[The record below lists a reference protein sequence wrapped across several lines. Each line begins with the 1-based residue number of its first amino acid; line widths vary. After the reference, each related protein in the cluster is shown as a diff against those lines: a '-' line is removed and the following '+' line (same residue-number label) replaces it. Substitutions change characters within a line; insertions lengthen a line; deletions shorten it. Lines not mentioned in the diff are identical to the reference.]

1 MFNINFAVLCH
12 TVAIWLT
19 IALAMFRYI
28 CVCYPT
34 RGAALCS
41 LQRAKVAIF
50 AIYVTSAIVCIP
62 NYMVTSLSIHIL
74 IFSIHSVVLAKHVEF
89 DSGYNAK

>member
-1 MFNINFAVLCH
+1 MFNINFVVLCH

-19 IALAMFRYI
+19 IALATFRYI

-62 NYMVTSLSIHIL
+62 NYMVTSSFSSFSSSRTPYHSAFCLSSSV
-74 IFSIHSVVLAKHVEF
+74 IFF
-89 DSGYNAK
+89 